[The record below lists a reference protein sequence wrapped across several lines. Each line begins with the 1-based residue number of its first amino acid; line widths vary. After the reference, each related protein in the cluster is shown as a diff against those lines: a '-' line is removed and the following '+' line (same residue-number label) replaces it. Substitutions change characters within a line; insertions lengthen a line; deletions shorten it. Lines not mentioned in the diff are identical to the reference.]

1 MCTQQLIW
9 CACGH
14 GEILPIQKC
23 MRAQLLGTCF
33 VIIHGDHHIV
43 LPNTCSYCKAGLQR
57 TKPLG
62 SARPRG
68 SLVAKV
74 EGASGRE
81 ELGRLL
87 ECPDAWPQGLG
98 DEKVEEESAVKTE
111 GKEEGNGVSDCGGG
125 GMGEL
130 EDVLKTEFQN
140 GFNLDE
146 ELGDLWR
153 YCEGFEME
161 DVNAHAEGSGSE
173 MQL

>member
-1 MCTQQLIW
+1 M
-9 CACGH
+9 
-14 GEILPIQKC
+14 
-23 MRAQLLGTCF
+23 
-33 VIIHGDHHIV
+33 
-43 LPNTCSYCKAGLQR
+43 
-57 TKPLG
+57 
-62 SARPRG
+62 
-68 SLVAKV
+68 AKV

-87 ECPDAWPQGLG
+87 ECPDAWPEGLG
-98 DEKVEEESAVKTE
+98 DEKVEEEGVATVDV
-111 GKEEGNGVSDCGGG
+111 GGVGVEEVNGVSDSGGG

-161 DVNAHAEGSGSE
+161 DVNAHAGGCGNE